1 MERKHMKVYGTVQGV
16 GFRYYTQKLAKKYG
30 VVGTVQNVQD
40 YVEIYAQGETET
52 LNQFVEAVSQGA
64 SPASKV
70 EDVDIEALEVD
81 ESLKKFKT
89 I

>member
-40 YVEIYAQGETET
+40 YVEIYAQGDAEI